1 MSSSSEDLDRFVREA
16 LARDVPRDRIESV
29 LVEAGWPQEKVDRAL
44 GQFAEVD
51 FPVPVPRP
59 QPYLSAREA
68 FLYLLLFTTLFISAF
83 NFGSILFELIELMLP
98 DPGARYGAEY
108 SGYDLRSSVSY
119 VVVAFPIFLFLT
131 VRLEREMR
139 QDPVKR
145 GSKVRKWLTYLT
157 LFVAAGFLIGDLVVL
172 IQHFLEGELTIRF
185 LLKVA
190 VVAVIAGTVFGYY
203 LRDLQ
208 KEEE

>member
-16 LARDVPRDRIESV
+16 LVRDVPRDRIESV

-44 GQFAEVD
+44 GQFAEVN

-83 NFGSILFELIELMLP
+83 NFGSILFELIENAFP
-98 DPGARYGAEY
+98 DPSD
-108 SGYDLRSSVSY
+108 SGPWPDQLRWSVSF
-119 VVVAFPIFLFLT
+119 VVVAFPVFLFLT

-157 LFVAAGFLIGDLVVL
+157 LFVAAGFLIGDLVAL
-172 IQHFLEGELTIRF
+172 IFHFLQGELTIRF
-185 LLKVA
+185 LLKVL
-190 VVAVIAGTVFGYY
+190 VVSGIAGTVFGYY
-203 LRDLQ
+203 LYDLR
-208 KEEE
+208 KEEG